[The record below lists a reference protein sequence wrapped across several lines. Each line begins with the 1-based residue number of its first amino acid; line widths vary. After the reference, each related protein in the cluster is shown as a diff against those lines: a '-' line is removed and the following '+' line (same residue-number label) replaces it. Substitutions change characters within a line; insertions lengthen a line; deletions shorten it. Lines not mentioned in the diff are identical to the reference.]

1 MKLQTIMTTDVEIVN
16 ADDSLQIAAQK
27 MRDRDVGFLP
37 VLDNGRL
44 AGVITDRDIAIRAIA
59 AGLDPVRTKVRNL
72 ATTDVIWGYHDQDD
86 DKAARLMEDYQ
97 IRRLV
102 ILHPESQAIVGVI
115 SLGDLA
121 RNTKVQDKA
130 AEVLEKVSEP
140 ANEG

>member
-1 MKLQTIMTTDVEIVN
+1 MTTDVEIVN

-44 AGVITDRDIAIRAIA
+44 VGVITDRDIAIRAIA

-72 ATTDVIWGYHDQDD
+72 AITDVIWGYHDQDD
-86 DKAARLMEDYQ
+86 DKAARLMENYQ

>member
-1 MKLQTIMTTDVEIVN
+1 MKLKNIMSTNVEIVN
-16 ADDSLQIAAQK
+16 ADDTLQIAAQK

-44 AGVITDRDIAIRAIA
+44 VGVITDRDLAVRATA
-59 AGLDPVRTKVRNL
+59 AGLDPTRTRVRNL

-102 ILHPESQAIVGVI
+102 ILHPESQAIVGIV

-121 RNTKVQDKA
+121 RNSRAQEKA
-130 AEVLEKVSEP
+130 AEVLERVSEP
-140 ANEG
+140 ASSA